1 MKISGWGNYPVVEAN
16 ICETDQIS
24 NLSQCL
30 LENSSILA
38 RGLGRSYG
46 DSSLNEQVIST
57 LRLNRFLHFD
67 SKKGRLKTESGVSLK
82 EILEVFI
89 PKGWFLPTTPGTKFI
104 TLGGAIAADVHGK
117 NHHKDGTFTN
127 YISEIELLLPNG
139 ETKICSR
146 DLNPSLFNATCSG
159 NGLTGII
166 LNATLQLKPIETVY
180 INQITLKAKNIDH
193 IMDIF
198 EEYEGTTYSVAWIDC
213 LATGEQMGRSIFT
226 AGEHATKDD
235 LLLAKIAGDPLITNN
250 GFRLGVPFYLPTYA
264 LNKYS
269 IKGFNAALY
278 YKNMQDK
285 AYAVIPYDPFFY
297 PLDFITD
304 WNKIYGKRGFTQYQF
319 VLPKQSGRNGFKSI
333 LKKIIDKGLG
343 SFLAVLKLC
352 GEENQ
357 NYLSFPMKG
366 YSLALD
372 FPISREL
379 FPFLK
384 VLDRMV
390 TDLGGRIYLTKD
402 VSTTPDTFELNY
414 PKLSQF
420 LNVKQKYDPQ
430 HKFQSLQARRMG
442 WV

>member
-16 ICETDQIS
+16 ICETKKIS
-24 NLSQCL
+24 NLFPCL
-30 LENSSILA
+30 LENPSVLA

-57 LRLNRFLHFD
+57 LQLNHFLHFD
-67 SKKGRLKTESGVSLK
+67 SKTGRIKAESGVSLK
-82 EILEVFI
+82 EILEVFM
-89 PKGWFLPTTPGTKFI
+89 PKGWFLPTTPGTKYI

-127 YISEIELLLPNG
+127 YISEIELLLSNG
-139 ETKICSR
+139 ETTICSR
-146 DLNPSLFNATCSG
+146 DLNPSLFNATCGG

-166 LNATLQLKPIETVY
+166 LNATLELKPIETAY

-198 EEYEGTTYSVAWIDC
+198 EEYEDTTYSVAWIDC

-226 AGEHATKDD
+226 VGEHATLDD
-235 LLLAKIAGDPLITNN
+235 LLLAKISGAPLEIKN
-250 GFRLGVPFYLPTYA
+250 GARIGVPFYFPRHA

-278 YKNMQDK
+278 HKNLQDRT
-285 AYAVIPYDPFFY
+285 YSVIHYNPFFY

-319 VLPKQSGRNGFKSI
+319 VLPRESGRSGFKSV
-333 LKKIIDKGLG
+333 LKKIIERGLG

-352 GEENQ
+352 GEENK

-384 VLDRMV
+384 EMDRMV

-402 VSTTPDTFELNY
+402 ASVTTDYLGIHY

-420 LNVKQKYDPQ
+420 LQVKKQYDPEN
-430 HKFQSLQARRMG
+430 KFQSLQSRRLNLF
-442 WV
+442 